1 MKTGLSTLGGL
12 APSLGPHVLCACLPS
27 LFSSSKCVV
36 SIKLEK
42 VFECRSDWCYSYIS
56 VKVYIYFL
64 NSFKRQNSFQEIY

>member
-1 MKTGLSTLGGL
+1 MKTRFSTLGGL
-12 APSLGPHVLCACLPS
+12 TPSLGPHVLCVYLPL

-36 SIKLEK
+36 TIKLEK
-42 VFECRSDWCYSYIS
+42 VFECRSNWCYSYIS